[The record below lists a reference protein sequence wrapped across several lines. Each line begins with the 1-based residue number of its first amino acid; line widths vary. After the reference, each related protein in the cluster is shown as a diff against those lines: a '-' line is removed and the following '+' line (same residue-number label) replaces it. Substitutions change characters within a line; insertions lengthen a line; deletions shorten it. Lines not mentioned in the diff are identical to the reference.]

1 MAAASAPRRA
11 LGVIRPRTP
20 AYAAEMSASRPVLAK
35 VLIDSGLVDASTLD
49 ELEGARRQGR
59 RLGSLMIERRLITA
73 ARLLEVV
80 SRQLGM
86 PWIKLEGV
94 DLDAELAKLVPA

>member
-1 MAAASAPRRA
+1 MAA
-11 LGVIRPRTP
+11 T
-20 AYAAEMSASRPVLAK
+20 RPVLPRL
-35 VLIDSGLVDASTLD
+35 LIQTWLVASSTLD
-49 ELEGARRQGR
+49 ELELARQQGR

-86 PWIKLEGV
+86 PWISLEGV
-94 DLDAELAKLVPA
+94 EIDEDLIKLVPASLATRHRLIPVYRRGGRTRDI